1 MTLGPTQCANIL
13 TGDCCNDMGHIP
25 MNVLSNLNANHPA
38 AAPLCHVGREESFRE
53 LIYD

>member
-1 MTLGPTQCANIL
+1 MTLGPTQHANIL
-13 TGDCCNDMGHIP
+13 TGDCCNDMGRILVH
-25 MNVLSNLNANHPA
+25 VLSNLKANHLA